1 MEYFGLPA
9 FDQTGLVKTVYTTS
23 QNNIWK
29 YGETGSLENFIELG
43 QSIGLNQERM
53 VKTIQ
58 KHTSIVRIVTNE
70 NAGEGVIRPITG
82 KIDGKEA
89 SEGYDGLVTN
99 EKGLLLCT
107 VEADCVPVYLLD
119 TEKKVI
125 GMVHSGWKGTVKKIS
140 EVAINLMVEKFG
152 CNPANILVGIGPHIC
167 KDCYEVGQDVYDEFA
182 QIFSKEKLNRI
193 FYRKN
198 DKKSEQKYLL
208 NLEEA
213 VKLTV
218 MECGVP
224 ESNISSTGY
233 CTLHSEV
240 TLEEGQNKSS
250 ETIRFCSYRRTK
262 SPCER
267 MLTAIMLV

>member
-9 FDQTGLVKTVYTTS
+9 FDKTGLVKTIYTTS
-23 QNNIWK
+23 KNTIWK
-29 YGETGSLENFIELG
+29 YGEKGSLENFTELG
-43 QSIGLNQERM
+43 QSLGLVPENM

-58 KHTSIVRIVTNE
+58 KHTSKVRVVTEE
-70 NAGEGVIRPITG
+70 NRGEGVVRPICG
-82 KIDGKEA
+82 IVDGEEA
-89 SEGYDGLVTN
+89 TEGYDGLITN
-99 EKGLLLCT
+99 EKKLLLCT

-140 EVAINLMVEKFG
+140 KVAINKMINAFG
-152 CNPANILVGIGPHIC
+152 CNVENILVGIGPHIC
-167 KDCYEVGQDVYDEFA
+167 KDCYEVGKDVFDEFKSNNFNLK
-182 QIFSKEKLNRI
+182 QIFIE
-193 FYRKN
+193 KN
-198 DKKSEQKYLL
+198 DEKYLL

-224 ESNISSTGY
+224 EKNISSAGY
-233 CTLHSEV
+233 CTLHSE
-240 TLEEGQNKSS
+240 EK
-250 ETIRFCSYRRTK
+250 FCSYRRTK
-262 SPCER
+262 SSSDR